1 MRNLRKLKVNADVT
15 FVIWILEWVGYLL
28 IIILWAIGALLKVD
42 ILLDAI
48 IVVYYVMLPH
58 CYLMN
63 TSHNKDRIIDEGLKN
78 IIKNVF
84 HIPFDLSQFVNLFG
98 KKDNDSRDA
107 IEGNVVENNVERC
120 EKEHE
125 ISIVDKSNVQTNE
138 IELDT
143 DHRLRNS
150 IDIPEVEHSTMKPSS
165 SSGICEEDGR
175 NHLVITS
182 LTDSEDDLVDEV
194 ADTDLCLS
202 IRKQLLIYMKESV
215 NNEENYIHYFLQ
227 LIDLGTKTK
236 HKITL
241 DSGYKIIR
249 VLKDEKMTET
259 KGFFSKSKNRQQTS
273 SKSKVSQVESESY
286 QCLSPRAIMVPAD
299 KHFDRTLIRLKKL
312 ESIDRHCDNE
322 ETFNKFLDE
331 LIDFEEGL
339 TED

>member
-84 HIPFDLSQFVNLFG
+84 HIPFDLSIFSNLFG
-98 KKDNDSRDA
+98 SEDNNNRDA
-107 IEGNVVENNVERC
+107 IDEDIVENNVETGER
-120 EKEHE
+120 KKE
-125 ISIVDKSNVQTNE
+125 ISIVDTSNIQTNDE
-138 IELDT
+138 KVDT
-143 DHRLRNS
+143 EHRLKN
-150 IDIPEVEHSTMKPSS
+150 DISQVEVSTMKPSS

-175 NHLVITS
+175 NHLAITS
-182 LTDSEDDLVDEV
+182 LTDSEDDPIDED
-194 ADTDLCLS
+194 ADDDLYLS
-202 IRKQLLIYMKESV
+202 IKKQLLIYMKESV
-215 NNEENYIHYFLQ
+215 NNEENYIHYLLQ
-227 LIDLGTKTK
+227 LIDLETKMK
-236 HKITL
+236 NEITL
-241 DSGYKIIR
+241 DSDYKIIK
-249 VLKDEKMTET
+249 VLQDEKMTET
-259 KGFFSKSKNRQQTS
+259 KSSFSESKNRQRS
-273 SKSKVSQVESESY
+273 HSKSKISQVESESY
-286 QCLSPRAIMVPAD
+286 QCLSPHKIMVAAD
-299 KHFDRTLIRLKKL
+299 RHLDRTLTRLKKL